1 MSLPLNILDKENSIN
16 MSLESQ
22 KDSEN
27 INISQKKNTL
37 QQNQPLRKRI
47 PLGGKD
53 VNNGAN
59 GAFPSLKRSQSSLNT
74 DIHNTSALQRKKA
87 TLLNKPPSLQKAN
100 SSLGFIHRAPL
111 DISKKESSSPKLDVN
126 DALASKLL
134 NSDNA
139 ARSKELEGQY
149 TDTLA
154 KQHLSLQPQDEASIP
169 DIRNTFSRNTR
180 SIHSSFIPTLE
191 VNSSDPVKG
200 GKPNLSSALVDE
212 SLLEKLSEDPSN
224 IETIPDRATRAYH
237 IPLGIEPLDKDD
249 LEFFSKST
257 RKVLPTENKHEYEE
271 IHRKEVNLKFRDIDL
286 DDPSNFNFDENERV
300 EPEEVEVEEL
310 KNIGLTAE
318 ELNNLLDY

>member
-1 MSLPLNILDKENSIN
+1 MSLPLDILDKENSVN
-16 MSLESQ
+16 MILDSQ

-37 QQNQPLRKRI
+37 QQSQPLRKRV

-53 VNNGAN
+53 LNNSAN
-59 GAFPSLKRSQSSLNT
+59 GAFPSLKRSQSTLNT
-74 DIHNTSALQRKKA
+74 EFNNSSVLQRKKV
-87 TLLNKPPSLQKAN
+87 TLLNKAPTLQKAN

-126 DALASKLL
+126 DALASKLF
-134 NSDNA
+134 NSGNA
-139 ARSKELEGQY
+139 ARSKELEGQS

-154 KQHLSLQPQDEASIP
+154 KQQHSLQPQQEVSIP
-169 DIRNTFSRNTR
+169 DIRNTFSSNTR

-191 VNSSDPVKG
+191 VNNSDPVKG
-200 GKPNLSSALVDE
+200 GKLNLASTLDE
-212 SLLEKLSEDPSN
+212 TLLEKLSEDPSN

-237 IPLGIEPLDKDD
+237 IPLGIEPLNKDD
-249 LEFFSKST
+249 LEFFSKPT
-257 RKVLPTENKHEYEE
+257 RTAFENEHEYEE
-271 IHRKEVNLKFRDIDL
+271 IHRNEVNLKFRDIDL
-286 DDPSNFNFDENERV
+286 DDPSNFNFDEDKRV

-318 ELNNLLDY
+318 ELNDLLDY